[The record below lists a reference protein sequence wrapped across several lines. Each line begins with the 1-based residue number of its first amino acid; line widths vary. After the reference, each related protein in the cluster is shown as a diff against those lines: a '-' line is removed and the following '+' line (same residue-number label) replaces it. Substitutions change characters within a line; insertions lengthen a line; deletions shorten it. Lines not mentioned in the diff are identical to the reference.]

1 MTAISRAE
9 FASSPDNALKMATT
23 HMVRWLVNEYQLEPW
38 AARLLIGCHARY
50 DVVPVMGSMALKDSE
65 EIPAAATVKLARNQ
79 LHLALEMV
87 SRLIA
92 AACLLLGPIFAQT
105 RPGLFFREDWAE
117 TPAAT
122 PLTQEHVSN
131 KDLVVTLYGPGR
143 DQIKKSHHDQPADDP
158 YYVWSG
164 EATGNWAVSLRHRRA
179 YADLTGQGKIRWR
192 AKQEGYR
199 QLRIIL
205 KLADG
210 TWLVGD
216 QADGASADWRERELN
231 VSDLRWRRL
240 DVQKVVEGAWVE
252 KPDLRKVDEVGF
264 TDLMIGG
271 GSPACSRLDWIEV
284 WGKPVPR

>member
-1 MTAISRAE
+1 
-9 FASSPDNALKMATT
+9 
-23 HMVRWLVNEYQLEPW
+23 
-38 AARLLIGCHARY
+38 
-50 DVVPVMGSMALKDSE
+50 
-65 EIPAAATVKLARNQ
+65 

-192 AKQEGYR
+192 AKQEGYGR
-199 QLRIIL
+199 LAIIL
-205 KLADG
+205 KFPAG
-210 TWLVGD
+210 TCSWGARAEAASPDWLERGFNVG
-216 QADGASADWRERELN
+216 AFGC
-231 VSDLRWRRL
+231 
-240 DVQKVVEGAWVE
+240 G
-252 KPDLRKVDEVGF
+252 
-264 TDLMIGG
+264 
-271 GSPACSRLDWIEV
+271 
-284 WGKPVPR
+284 